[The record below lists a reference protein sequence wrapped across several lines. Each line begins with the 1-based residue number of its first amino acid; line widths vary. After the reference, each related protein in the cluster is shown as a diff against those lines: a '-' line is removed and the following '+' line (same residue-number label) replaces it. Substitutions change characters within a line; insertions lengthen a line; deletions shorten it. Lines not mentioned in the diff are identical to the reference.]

1 MAGRHGN
8 GDIDGRGDTGGTAGG
23 AVPESEGTRG
33 TRGAAG
39 YTAARRPLLTYA
51 LIGSCLV
58 VFLIGPASGFLPHH
72 GTGEELHRA
81 QTEHF
86 ERWGVVPSRL
96 WGGEP
101 RQLLSP
107 LTALFLHGNWA
118 HLLGNL
124 LFLFVFGGMV
134 EQRMG
139 ARRYLLCYLGVGY
152 LAMLSYAAA
161 YPDSPRTLVGA
172 SGAISGVLGAF
183 LYLFPRAR
191 VTSVFPFLFFL
202 PLRFPAWLV
211 LVFWLAIQW
220 VALRGA
226 TDGPGVAYLA
236 HVAGFTLG
244 FLYAWLRFR
253 TDTVDKPVPATEG
266 EPAP

>member
-1 MAGRHGN
+1 MAGRDGS
-8 GDIDGRGDTGGTAGG
+8 GDIGGRGGAGEAASGAAVEADGRGRAG
-23 AVPESEGTRG
+23 E
-33 TRGAAG
+33 GAA
-39 YTAARRPLLTYA
+39 APRPLLTYA
-51 LIGSCLV
+51 LIGSCCL

-81 QTEHF
+81 QSEHF
-86 ERWGVVPSRL
+86 ERWGVVPGRL
-96 WGGEP
+96 WSGALRP
-101 RQLLSP
+101 LLSP
-107 LTALFLHGNWA
+107 FTALFLHGTWP

-139 ARRYLLCYLGVGY
+139 AARYLLCYLCVGY

-161 YPDSPRTLVGA
+161 YPDSSRTLVGA

-211 LVFWLAIQW
+211 LLFWLAIQW

-253 TDTVDKPVPATEG
+253 TDTVGKPVPATKG